1 MRAFLMTLPS
11 GARYWTVV
19 DDELAVVPD
28 ADAHLGHLRFGRDA
42 SELTTKS
49 YAGGASLCSSAGTCA
64 PAVRG
69 RSAWD
74 TWAVYDLAG
83 P

>member
-1 MRAFLMTLPS
+1 MRAFLVTLPS

-28 ADAHLGHLRFGRDA
+28 ADARLGHLRFGRDA

-49 YAGGASLCSSAGTCA
+49 NAGGASHCSSAGTCA